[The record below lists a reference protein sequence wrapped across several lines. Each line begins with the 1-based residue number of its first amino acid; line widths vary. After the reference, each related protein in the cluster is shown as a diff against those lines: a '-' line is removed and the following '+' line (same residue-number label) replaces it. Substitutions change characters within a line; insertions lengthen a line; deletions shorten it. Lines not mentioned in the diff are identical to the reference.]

1 LFTEEVFNDKKKFVS
16 AGIVSYGMG
25 CAEKYMPG

>member
-1 LFTEEVFNDKKKFVS
+1 VFNDKKKFVS